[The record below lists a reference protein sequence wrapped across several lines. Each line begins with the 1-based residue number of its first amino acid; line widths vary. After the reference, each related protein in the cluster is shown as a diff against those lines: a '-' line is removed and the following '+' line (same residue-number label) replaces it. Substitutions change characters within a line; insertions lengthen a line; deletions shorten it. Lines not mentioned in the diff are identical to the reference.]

1 MKWKNDFKKWNNRE
15 KWKIKEEEKFEYQ
28 TNTIEYKQQ
37 HMSEEEKSLNKDL
50 EEESEKSVK
59 NDESEKSSVESEES
73 EESESGESPLSDAKD
88 ESDDEDE
95 PVDNLGVKRN
105 VDDDISEKDIN
116 DYFDDTVEE
125 KVPKKSKRHEV
136 KKTKAELE
144 QEEDEKK
151 RREMD
156 QIIEVYAEGGDL
168 NELELF
174 VYITRI
180 KWQGQIM
187 FGTEE
192 TSHQSY

>member
-1 MKWKNDFKKWNNRE
+1 MRWKNDFKKWNNRE

>member
-1 MKWKNDFKKWNNRE
+1 
-15 KWKIKEEEKFEYQ
+15 
-28 TNTIEYKQQ
+28 
-37 HMSEEEKSLNKDL
+37 MSEEEKSLNKDL

-180 KWQGQIM
+180 K
-187 FGTEE
+187 
-192 TSHQSY
+192 

>member
-125 KVPKKSKRHEV
+125 KVPKKSKHREV